1 MKLSFITILTTLFSL
16 SESLNVP
23 RRGPQAQAK
32 VIALKKF
39 DVKELPG
46 AIEPLGFWDP
56 LNLSNNLEEDVI
68 KYTRE
73 AELQHGRIAMVTMV
87 TLPLVDYFDKND
99 IAINAY
105 QQHKDIIFSKEA
117 FSMMLFFETARL
129 LIQYDNPA
137 TKLFRLKKDVIPGN
151 IFRLDASS
159 IDKSKYDKELSNGR
173 LAMVGA
179 FLYMIQE
186 FTTQTKIIG

>member
-1 MKLSFITILTTLFSL
+1 MKLSFIAILTTLFSIGDSL
-16 SESLNVP
+16 SVP

-32 VIALKKF
+32 AIALKKF

-56 LNLSNNLEEDVI
+56 LNLSNNLDEDVI

-73 AELQHGRIAMVTMV
+73 SEIHHGRIAMVTMV
-87 TLPLVDYFDKND
+87 TLPIIDYFDKND

-117 FSMMLFFETARL
+117 LSMMVFFESARL
-129 LIQYDNPA
+129 LVQYENPKN
-137 TKLFRLKKDVIPGN
+137 KLFRLKQNVTPGN
-151 IFRLDASS
+151 IFRLNAGS

-173 LAMVGA
+173 LAMIGA
-179 FLYMIQE
+179 FIYILQE
-186 FTTQTKIIG
+186 FTTQTKIF